1 MKILK
6 FETIGGRK
14 YQVKFSEQAFL
25 DYIIHCFNNAP
36 LRNEI
41 AIYINNVHSTK
52 LYSVPFDSCAPES
65 IKCNFSHNL
74 IKKFE
79 FIADAEKFNL

>member
-6 FETIGGRK
+6 FETIAGRN
-14 YQVKFSEQAFL
+14 YEIKFSEKRFSE
-25 DYIIHCFNNAP
+25 YIEHCYNNAP
-36 LRNEI
+36 ILNEI
-41 AIYINNVHSTK
+41 AIYINNVHSAK
-52 LYSVPFDSCAPES
+52 LYSVPFDSCVPES
-65 IKCNFSHNL
+65 IKCNFSQNL